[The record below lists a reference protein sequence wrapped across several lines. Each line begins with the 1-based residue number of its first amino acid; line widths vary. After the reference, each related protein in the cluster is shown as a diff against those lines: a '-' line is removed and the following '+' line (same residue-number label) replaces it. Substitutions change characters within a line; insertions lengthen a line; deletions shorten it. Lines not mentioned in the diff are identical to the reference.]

1 MTRLLLVLAASVL
14 CAGAT
19 APLAQTD
26 LDALMGRV
34 LLKRD
39 DNWKKLQQ
47 YILEERETM
56 EVTALDGRR
65 IYGFKREYQWFPRQ
79 GFFIKSPLTA
89 DSVKISEEDRR
100 REEARW
106 LAREQG
112 REKRRAEIAAG
123 KTPPEPARGE
133 ITIGSNGVNAD
144 IESALRDTL
153 EPGFVSSA
161 YFLDFKF
168 EQGQYALVGRD
179 TYLGRD
185 VLKVEYYPTRMF
197 TGGRGRPNRQ
207 LRERNKE
214 IGRQMNKVSIITL
227 WVDQTDRQIVKYEFA
242 NVDADFFPAGWLMQ
256 LDDITASMEMTQPF
270 EGVWLPRIIRIGF
283 DLAFAA
289 GNVQGRYASEY
300 YDYRLASTS
309 GQFREAPGR

>member
-1 MTRLLLVLAASVL
+1 MRRLALLVAGLVALCGAAGP
-14 CAGAT
+14 A
-19 APLAQTD
+19 AQTD

-79 GFFIKSPLTA
+79 GFFIKSPLTS
-89 DSVKISEEDRR
+89 DGVKIGEDERR
-100 REEARW
+100 RQEARW
-106 LAREQG
+106 LAREQF

-123 KTPPEPARGE
+123 KTPPEPARG
-133 ITIGSNGVNAD
+133 TISIGPDGVNAD
-144 IESALRDTL
+144 IETALRDTL
-153 EPGFVSSA
+153 EPGFVSAA

-168 EQGQYALVGRD
+168 EQGQYALVGREK
-179 TYLGRD
+179 YLGRD

-214 IGRQMNKVSIITL
+214 IGRQMNKVSIVTL
-227 WVDQTDRQIVKYEFA
+227 WVDQTDRQVVKYEFA
-242 NVDADFFPAGWLMQ
+242 NVDADFFPGSWLMQ
-256 LDDITASMEMTQPF
+256 LDDVTASMEMSQPF
-270 EGVWLPRIIRIGF
+270 EGVWLPKTIRIGF
-283 DLAFAA
+283 DLAFAV
-289 GNVQGRYASEY
+289 GNVQGRYTSEY
-300 YDYRLASTS
+300 YDYKLATTS
-309 GQFREAPGR
+309 GRVQ

>member
-1 MTRLLLVLAASVL
+1 MRRLLILIAGFVACVAFDSPAAQS
-14 CAGAT
+14 
-19 APLAQTD
+19 D

-65 IYGFKREYQWFPRQ
+65 IYGFTREYQWFPRE

-89 DSVKISEEDRR
+89 DGVRIGEEERR
-100 REEARW
+100 RQEARW
-106 LAREQG
+106 LAREQA

-123 KTPPEPARGE
+123 KAPPEPARGE

-153 EPGFVSSA
+153 EPGFVSAA

-168 EQGQYALVGRD
+168 EAGQYALVGREQ
-179 TYLGRD
+179 YLGRN

-214 IGRQMNKVSIITL
+214 IGRQMNKVSIVTL
-227 WVDQTDRQIVKYEFA
+227 WVDQADRQIVKYEFE

-256 LDDITASMEMTQPF
+256 LDDITASMEMSQPF
-270 EGVWLPRIIRIGF
+270 DGVWLPKIIRIGF
-283 DLAFAA
+283 DLAFAV
-289 GNVQGRYASEY
+289 GNVEGRYTSEY
-300 YDYRLASTS
+300 YDYRLATT
-309 GQFREAPGR
+309 AGRIR

>member
-1 MTRLLLVLAASVL
+1 MIRRIAIIGCLSIGL
-14 CAGAT
+14 AGAVP
-19 APLAQTD
+19 AAQSD

-79 GFFIKSPLTA
+79 GLFVKSPLTV
-89 DSVKISEEDRR
+89 DGVKIGEDDRR
-100 REEARW
+100 RQEARW
-106 LAREQG
+106 LARERA

-133 ITIGSNGVNAD
+133 ITIGANGVNAD
-144 IESALRDTL
+144 FEAALRDTL

-168 EQGQYALVGRD
+168 EEGQYALVGRD
-179 TYLGRD
+179 QYLGRE

-214 IGRQMNKVSIITL
+214 IGRQMNKVSIVTL

-256 LDDITASMEMTQPF
+256 LDDVTASMEMSQPF
-270 EGVWLPRIIRIGF
+270 EGVWLPKTIRIGF
-283 DLAFAA
+283 DLAFAV
-289 GNVQGRYASEY
+289 GNVQGRYTSEY
-300 YDYRLASTS
+300 YDYRLATT
-309 GQFREAPGR
+309 GGRVR